1 MTEEQKQSIEKSEVA
16 LREEKIL
23 EFWRENK
30 IFEKSMAQREGNGQP
45 EFVFYDGPPFASGP
59 AHYGHMLT
67 STIKDVLPRYQTM
80 KGRLVRRRWGWD
92 CHGLPVENLIEKELG
107 LKSKKDIEEYG
118 VQNFNEKARASVLR
132 YAEDWRGIIR
142 RLGRFVDLDH
152 DYKTMDS
159 SYSESVWWVFKT
171 LHEKGL
177 VYQGYKSMQIC
188 PRCETTLSNFEVNL
202 GYKDI
207 TDISVY
213 VKFKVNPVKKASGL
227 SQGDFHGAGDTYL
240 LAWTTTPWTLPGN
253 VVLAVGSDI
262 DYVKVKIE
270 NDFYVLAKARLAD
283 SLGEK
288 KYEIIEE
295 FKGVKLV
302 GLEYEPL
309 FNYYQSADLANKENG
324 WKVYSADFVTVEDG
338 TGIVHVAPAFGE
350 DDMELGKRE
359 KLPFIQHVTM
369 SGHFKPEV
377 KDFTDLFVKPK
388 DDHQRTDI
396 EVIKYLAGR
405 GELFDKK
412 KIIHS
417 YPHCWRCDTPLLNY
431 ATTAWFVEVTKF
443 RDELVANNKTI
454 SWVPEHVK
462 EGRFGKWLEGAKDW
476 AVSRSRYWGAPIPA
490 WQCLSCGKTEIIGSI
505 AELEQK
511 TIPPK
516 NKYILMRHGEAQS
529 NLTDTISCQVSD
541 NNPLTEEG
549 RKQVENAAGNL
560 IEKVDLIIYS
570 DFERTKETAAIVGKE
585 LGLSDNKLIS
595 DERLREINVGSDCGL
610 TWTAYLKR
618 FKNRRERF
626 EYEPASGE
634 SMRALRRRA
643 ADFLA
648 ETDKK
653 YAGKNILIVSHGLTL
668 FFLDVV
674 ARGLNADEVVQEAN
688 WSARFQNACLLPMSA
703 RSIPRNLDGEL
714 DLHRPYID
722 RIVLP
727 CECGGNYE
735 RVPDVFDCWFESGSM
750 PYGQAHYPFGDLDV
764 FDPAS
769 GVGFPAEFIGEGLD
783 QTRGWFYSLLVLSTA
798 LFGKTCY
805 ENVVVNGLI
814 LAEDGQKMSKRLRNY
829 PDLAYVLDRYGADA
843 LRFYLLSS
851 PVVRAEDMNFSE
863 KGVGETQRKIIS
875 RLGNTLAFYEL
886 YKEGNIEAGDGSKNV
901 LDRWIVSR
909 LAEAVSVTGK
919 NFDRY
924 ELDRALRE
932 MDNFIDDL
940 SNWYLRRS
948 RDRFRGED
956 STDSRLALATL
967 RYVLLET
974 AKMIAPITPFLAEYI
989 YGSVKS
995 AEMPISIHLTD
1006 WPVIKRETDSSLVD
1020 DMAAIRKVVEI
1031 GHFARR
1037 ESGYNVRQ
1045 PLAKAIYFGP
1055 QLKNFAEV
1063 AQVAAEELNIKELIW
1078 DGEPFDQGKMVAEGW
1093 ITKSDASVAFA
1104 LWAELT
1110 PELEREGQ
1118 LREFIRLIQ
1127 DLRKQGNLLPGEPAS
1142 ISVDVRAGG
1151 LELLEGFASE
1161 TKKATNCD
1169 IAFGKNDGEELEIG
1183 GTSFSLALLK

>member
-1 MTEEQKQSIEKSEVA
+1 MTDEQKQTTEKSEVA
-16 LREEKIL
+16 KREEEIL

-30 IFEKSMAQREGNGQP
+30 IFEKSMSQREGNGQP
-45 EFVFYDGPPFASGP
+45 EFVFYDGPPFASGLP
-59 AHYGHMLT
+59 HYGHLLT
-67 STIKDVLPRYQTM
+67 SVIKDVLPRYQTM

-118 VQNFNEKARASVLR
+118 VQNFNEMARASVLR
-132 YAEDWRGIIR
+132 YAEDWKTTIR

-152 DYKTMDS
+152 DYRTMDP

-171 LHEKGL
+171 LHDKGL
-177 VYQGYKSMQIC
+177 VYQGYKAMQIC
-188 PRCETTLSNFEVNL
+188 PRCETTLSNFEVNQ

-213 VKFKVNPVKKASGL
+213 IKFKVRGQEN
-227 SQGDFHGAGDTYL
+227 TYL

-253 VVLAVGSDI
+253 IVWAVGYDI

-270 NDFYVLAKARLAD
+270 NEFYILAKARLAD

-288 KYEIIEE
+288 KYEVVEE
-295 FKGVKLV
+295 MTGEKLV
-302 GLEYEPL
+302 GMEYEPL
-309 FNYYQSADLANKENG
+309 FDYYQKTDLTNKENG
-324 WKVYSADFVTVEDG
+324 WKVYSADFVTTEDG

-350 DDMELGKRE
+350 DDMALGKE
-359 KLPFIQHVTM
+359 NKLPFIQHVTM

-377 KDFTDLFVKPK
+377 TDFADLLVKPK
-388 DDHQRTDI
+388 DDHQQTDI
-396 EVIKYLAGR
+396 LVIKYLAGR

-443 RDELVANNKTI
+443 RDELVAANKEI

-490 WQCLSCGKTEIIGSI
+490 WRCLSCGKTEIIGSI
-505 AELEQK
+505 TELERRSVSA
-511 TIPPK
+511 K

-529 NLTDTISCQVSD
+529 NLTDTISCKVD
-541 NNPLTEEG
+541 DDNPLTDEG
-549 RKQVENAAGNL
+549 REQVKQASAGL
-560 IEKVDLIIYS
+560 AGKVDVIIFS
-570 DFERTKETAAIVGKE
+570 DFVRTKETAEIVARE
-585 LGLSDNKLIS
+585 LGLTGDRLVSDA
-595 DERLREINVGSDCGL
+595 RLRELNVGADCDL
-610 TWTAYLKR
+610 TWTAYLKK
-618 FKNRRERF
+618 FKDRRERF
-626 EYEPASGE
+626 LYEPDSGE
-634 SMRALRRRA
+634 SMLALRRRV

-648 ETDKK
+648 ETEKK
-653 YAGKNILIVSHGLTL
+653 YSGRNILIISHGLTL
-668 FFLDVV
+668 FFLDAVG
-674 ARGLNADEVVQEAN
+674 RGLTVDEIVQEAN
-688 WSARFQNACLLPMSA
+688 WGARFSNACLLPLSL
-703 RSIPRNLDGEL
+703 RSIPRNRDGEL
-714 DLHRPYID
+714 DVHRPYID
-722 RIVLP
+722 EVVLS

-750 PYGQAHYPFGDLDV
+750 PYGQAHYPYGDLDA

-769 GVGFPAEFIGEGLD
+769 GKGFPAEFIGEGLD
-783 QTRGWFYSLLVLSTA
+783 QTRGWFYSMLVLSTA
-798 LFGKTCY
+798 LFGKSAY
-805 ENVVVNGLI
+805 KNVIVNGLI

-829 PDLAYVLDRYGADA
+829 PDPAYVLDRYGADA

-863 KGVGETQRKIIS
+863 KGVGETGRKIVS

-886 YKEGNIEAGDGSKNV
+886 YKATDIEPADSSKNV
-901 LDRWIVSR
+901 LDRWAINR
-909 LAEAVSVTGK
+909 LNETILAVEK
-919 NFDRY
+919 NLNHY

-932 MDNFIDDL
+932 MDSLIDDL

-956 STDSRLALATL
+956 APDSRLALATL
-967 RYVLLET
+967 RFVLRET
-974 AKMIAPITPFLAEYI
+974 AKVIAPVTPFLAEI
-989 YGSVKS
+989 VFGAVKTDADPLSV
-995 AEMPISIHLTD
+995 HLVD
-1006 WPVIKRETDSSLVD
+1006 WPTAKKDIDNSLIA
-1020 DMAAIRKVVEI
+1020 DMGAIRKVVEM

-1055 QLKNFAEV
+1055 ELKNFADV
-1063 AQVAAEELNIKELIW
+1063 SVLAADVLNI
-1078 DGEPFDQGKMVAEGW
+1078 
-1093 ITKSDASVAFA
+1093 
-1104 LWAELT
+1104 
-1110 PELEREGQ
+1110 
-1118 LREFIRLIQ
+1118 
-1127 DLRKQGNLLPGEPAS
+1127 
-1142 ISVDVRAGG
+1142 
-1151 LELLEGFASE
+1151 
-1161 TKKATNCD
+1161 
-1169 IAFGKNDGEELEIG
+1169 
-1183 GTSFSLALLK
+1183 